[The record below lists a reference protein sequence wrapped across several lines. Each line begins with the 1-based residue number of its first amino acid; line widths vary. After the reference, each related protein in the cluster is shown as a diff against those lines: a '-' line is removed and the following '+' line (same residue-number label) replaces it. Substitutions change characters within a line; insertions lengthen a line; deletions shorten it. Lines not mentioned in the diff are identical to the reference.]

1 MTRKFVF
8 VFSLFLLS
16 FSSCTQDGS
25 IDVNSPLFTILTE
38 NGGKWKVVAAKFG
51 DQEVDLSLFT
61 RFRLE
66 FRKDGL
72 YVHTN
77 PDGVLSPSAVLTGST
92 GKWAEVGKNSIQF
105 DGKVTVREVSS
116 SLSSNKLILEWEVNV
131 PGKVTTT
138 YRLELGRA

>member
-1 MTRKFVF
+1 MTKKLAFIFLVF
-8 VFSLFLLS
+8 VSI
-16 FSSCTQDGS
+16 FSSCTPEGA
-25 IDVNSPLFTILTE
+25 IDEGSPLFKILTD

-51 DQEVDLSLFT
+51 DQEVALSLFT
-61 RFRLE
+61 RFQLE

-77 PDGVLSPSAVLTGST
+77 PDGVLSPSSVLTGST
-92 GKWAEVGKNSIQF
+92 GKWTEIGKNSIQF
-105 DGKVTVREVSS
+105 DGKVTVREVSQQ
-116 SLSSNKLILEWEVNV
+116 LSTSKVIIEWEVTV